1 MSNPA
6 QAWPSHT
13 MTADEFLAW
22 SAVYE
27 SEEKLELID
36 GRIVPKYTA
45 MAPETFKHHNVK
57 VAVFDALR
65 AAIKK
70 DGLPCDVLID
80 ALAVRVSENK
90 TFIPDVALRC
100 GPALD
105 GLLRE
110 IPDPLIVVEILSPST
125 KNFDFSGKLQGYFQV
140 ASVEHYIV
148 IDPEKPLAIHFTR
161 ANQSTLSAALAS
173 SGALKLDPPGIAL
186 DLGAIFGYL
195 SPTKWRER

>member
-6 QAWPSHT
+6 QSWPSHT

-22 SAVYE
+22 PAVCE

-45 MAPETFKHHNVK
+45 MAPETLKHHNVK
-57 VAVFDALR
+57 VAVSDALR

-70 DGLPCDVLID
+70 DGLPCDVFID

-90 TFIPDVALRC
+90 TPDVALRRS
-100 GPALD
+100 PALD
-105 GLLRE
+105 GQLRE

-125 KNFDFSGKLQGYFQV
+125 KNFDFGGKLQGYFQV

-186 DLGAIFGYL
+186 DLGAIFG
-195 SPTKWRER
+195 